1 MMPKTVIFNE
11 MLAGIAFNRKIVL
24 MATKFSDALY
34 HLVKSLEKAEKR
46 HFKIYIKRS
55 SDKEDLKVVQLF
67 DALDGMDEYDEKVL
81 FRKIPSLNKS
91 KLANLK
97 THLYKELLASLR
109 LLRSKDSIDLQLSE
123 HLDNARLLYN
133 KGLKLQSLK
142 ILEKAKEM
150 ARTNQKFNTLV
161 QLISLE
167 KKIETLHITR
177 SSTEKTRELAEESMD
192 VSRHIERVTRLSNL
206 ALLLYRWYVIY
217 GHTRNES
224 EEKDVRLF
232 FRNYL
237 PADLNQ
243 VSGFYEQL
251 YLYQSFCW
259 YAFIIQDFI
268 MNYRY
273 AAKWVDLYQT
283 HPLMV
288 AIETG
293 HYVKGVHS
301 LLNAHFALRNYR
313 EFDRTLASFEAY
325 AASPEAQKH
334 DNFRVHTSI
343 YINSARI
350 NGHLMKGTFSE
361 GVKLV
366 PEIENNLQEY
376 GLFVDSHRIMLFNYK
391 IAVLY
396 FGSRDF
402 DRAIDYLH
410 RIIHGPGELRIDL
423 QCYARLVHL
432 LSHYELGNFEIL
444 DPLSKS
450 VHRFF
455 ARMKNLTDV
464 ERAIFDFLQHS
475 FGYPPKEIR
484 SRLEKFYEQIRH
496 LEKSRFETRSF
507 AYLDII
513 SWAES
518 KVFEKTMESVV
529 NQKYVNSRR
538 K

>member
-1 MMPKTVIFNE
+1 MST
-11 MLAGIAFNRKIVL
+11 R
-24 MATKFSDALY
+24 FSDALFQ
-34 HLVKSLEKAEKR
+34 LVKSLEKAEKR

-67 DALDGMDEYDEKVL
+67 DALDNMEEYDEKIL
-81 FRKIPSLNKS
+81 FRKINSLNKS

-109 LLRSKDSIDLQLSE
+109 LLKSKDSIDLQLSE

-142 ILEKAKEM
+142 ILDKAKEL
-150 ARTNQKFNTLV
+150 AHTNQKFNTLV
-161 QLISLE
+161 QLTSLE

-177 SSTEKTRELAEESMD
+177 SSPEKTQVLAHESME

-206 ALLLYRWYVIY
+206 ALLLYRWYVIN
-217 GHTRNES
+217 GHTRNET
-224 EEKDVRLF
+224 EEKDVNLF
-232 FRNYL
+232 FKNYL
-237 PADLNQ
+237 PANLNE

-259 YAFIIQDFI
+259 YAFIRQDFLL
-268 MNYRY
+268 NYRY
-273 AAKWVDLYQT
+273 ALKWVDLYATQ
-283 HPLMV
+283 PLMIT
-288 AIETG
+288 IETG
-293 HYVKGVHS
+293 HYIKGLHS
-301 LLNAHFALRNYR
+301 LLNAHFALRNFR
-313 EFDRTLASFEAY
+313 GFDKALDSFE
-325 AASPEAQKH
+325 SFAQTPLANKH

-350 NGHLMKGTFSE
+350 NIHLMKGTFSV

-366 PEIENNLQEY
+366 PEIESNLAEY
-376 GLFVDSHRIMLFNYK
+376 ALFVDPHRIMLFNYK
-391 IAVLY
+391 IASLF

-402 DRAIDYLH
+402 DSAIDYLH
-410 RIIHGPGELRIDL
+410 RIIHGPVDMRIDL
-423 QCYARLVHL
+423 QCYARLLHL
-432 LSHYELGNFEIL
+432 LSHYELGNYDIL
-444 DPLSKS
+444 DSLSKS

-455 ARMKNLTDV
+455 AKMKNLTDV

-475 FGYPPKEIR
+475 FDHPPKEIR
-484 SRLEKFYEQIRH
+484 ARLEKFYDQIRH
-496 LEKSRFETRSF
+496 LEKSRYETRSF

-513 SWAES
+513 SWVES
-518 KVFEKTMESVV
+518 KVFNKTMESVI
-529 NQKYVNSRR
+529 NQKYMSSSR

>member
-1 MMPKTVIFNE
+1 MST
-11 MLAGIAFNRKIVL
+11 R
-24 MATKFSDALY
+24 FSDALFQ
-34 HLVKSLEKAEKR
+34 LVKSLEKAEKR

-67 DALDGMDEYDEKVL
+67 DALDNMDEYDEKIL
-81 FRKIPSLNKS
+81 FRKINSLNKS

-109 LLRSKDSIDLQLSE
+109 LLKSKDSIDLQLSE

-142 ILEKAKEM
+142 ILDKAKEL
-150 ARTNQKFNTLV
+150 AHTNQKFNTLV

-177 SSTEKTRELAEESMD
+177 SSPEKTQVLAHESME

-206 ALLLYRWYVIY
+206 ALLLYRWYVIN
-217 GHTRNES
+217 GHTRNET
-224 EEKDVRLF
+224 EEKDVNLF
-232 FRNYL
+232 FKNYL
-237 PADLNQ
+237 PVNLNE

-259 YAFIIQDFI
+259 YAFIRQDFLL
-268 MNYRY
+268 NYRY
-273 AAKWVDLYQT
+273 ALKWVDLYAAQ
-283 HPLMV
+283 PLMIT
-288 AIETG
+288 IETG
-293 HYVKGVHS
+293 HYIKGLHS
-301 LLNAHFALRNYR
+301 LLNAHFALRNFR
-313 EFDRTLASFEAY
+313 GFDKALDSFETF
-325 AASPEAQKH
+325 AQTPLANKH

-350 NGHLMKGTFSE
+350 NRHLMKGTFSL

-366 PEIENNLQEY
+366 PEIESNLAEY
-376 GLFVDSHRIMLFNYK
+376 ALFVDPHRIMLFNYK
-391 IAVLY
+391 IASLF

-402 DRAIDYLH
+402 DSAIDYLH
-410 RIIHGPGELRIDL
+410 RIIHGPVDMRIDL

-432 LSHYELGNFEIL
+432 LSHYELGNYDIL
-444 DPLSKS
+444 DSLSKS

-455 ARMKNLTDV
+455 AKMKNLTDV

-475 FGYPPKEIR
+475 FDHPPKEIR
-484 SRLEKFYEQIRH
+484 ARLEKFYDQIRH
-496 LEKSRFETRSF
+496 LEKSRYETRSF

-518 KVFEKTMESVV
+518 KVFNTSMESVI
-529 NQKYVNSRR
+529 NQKYMSSSR

>member
-1 MMPKTVIFNE
+1 MST
-11 MLAGIAFNRKIVL
+11 R
-24 MATKFSDALY
+24 FSDALFQ
-34 HLVKSLEKAEKR
+34 LVKSLEKAEKR

-67 DALDGMDEYDEKVL
+67 DALDSMDEYDEKVL
-81 FRKIPSLNKS
+81 FRKISSLNKS

-109 LLRSKDSIDLQLSE
+109 LLKSKDSIDLQLSE

-142 ILEKAKEM
+142 ILDKAKEL
-150 ARTNQKFNTLV
+150 AQTNQKFNTLV

-177 SSTEKTRELAEESMD
+177 SSPEKTQVLANQSME

-206 ALLLYRWYVIY
+206 ALLLYRWYVIN
-217 GHTRNES
+217 GHTRNET
-224 EEKDVRLF
+224 EEKDVNLF
-232 FRNYL
+232 FKNYL
-237 PADLNQ
+237 PTDLNE

-251 YLYQSFCW
+251 YLYQSYCW
-259 YAFIIQDFI
+259 YAFIRQDFLQ
-268 MNYRY
+268 NYQY
-273 AAKWVDLYQT
+273 AVKWVDLYTAQ
-283 HPLMV
+283 PLMIT
-288 AIETG
+288 IETG
-293 HYVKGVHS
+293 HYIKGIHS
-301 LLNAHFALRNYR
+301 LLNAHFALRNFR
-313 EFDRTLASFEAY
+313 GFDQVLTSFEAF
-325 AASPEAQKH
+325 AQTPLANKH

-350 NGHLMKGTFSE
+350 NGHLMKGTFTE

-366 PEIENNLQEY
+366 PEIESNLAEY
-376 GLFVDSHRIMLFNYK
+376 SLFVDPHRIMLFNYK
-391 IAVLY
+391 IAYLF

-402 DRAIDYLH
+402 DSAIDYLH
-410 RIIHGPGELRIDL
+410 RIIHGPADMRIDL
-423 QCYARLVHL
+423 QCYARLLHL
-432 LSHYELGNFEIL
+432 LSHYELGNYDIL
-444 DPLSKS
+444 DSLSKS

-455 ARMKNLTDV
+455 AKMKNLTDV

-475 FGYPPKEIR
+475 FDHPPKEIR
-484 SRLEKFYEQIRH
+484 ARLEKFYDQIRH
-496 LEKSRFETRSF
+496 LEKSRYETRSF

-513 SWAES
+513 SWVES
-518 KVFEKTMESVV
+518 KVFNKTMESVIY
-529 NQKYVNSRR
+529 QKYMSSSR

>member
-1 MMPKTVIFNE
+1 MST
-11 MLAGIAFNRKIVL
+11 R
-24 MATKFSDALY
+24 FSDALFQ
-34 HLVKSLEKAEKR
+34 LVKSLEKAEKR

-67 DALDGMDEYDEKVL
+67 DALDSMDEYDEKVL
-81 FRKIPSLNKS
+81 FRKISSLNKS

-109 LLRSKDSIDLQLSE
+109 LLKSKDSIDLQLSE

-142 ILEKAKEM
+142 ILDKAKEL
-150 ARTNQKFNTLV
+150 AQTNQKFNTLV

-177 SSTEKTRELAEESMD
+177 SSPEKTQMLAQESMD

-206 ALLLYRWYVIY
+206 ALLLYRWYVIN
-217 GHTRNES
+217 GHTRNEN
-224 EEKDVRLF
+224 EEKDVNLF
-232 FRNYL
+232 FKNYL
-237 PADLNQ
+237 PADLNE

-251 YLYQSFCW
+251 YLYQSYCW
-259 YAFIIQDFI
+259 YAFIRQDFLL
-268 MNYRY
+268 NYQY
-273 AAKWVDLYQT
+273 AVKWVDLYTAQ
-283 HPLMV
+283 PLMIT
-288 AIETG
+288 IETG
-293 HYVKGVHS
+293 HYIKGLHS
-301 LLNAHFALRNYR
+301 LLNAHFALRNFR
-313 EFDRTLASFEAY
+313 GFDQALESFEAF
-325 AASPEAQKH
+325 ALTPLANKH

-350 NGHLMKGTFSE
+350 NGHLMKGTFTE

-366 PEIENNLQEY
+366 PEIESNLAEY
-376 GLFVDSHRIMLFNYK
+376 ALFVDPHRIMLFNYK
-391 IAVLY
+391 IASLF

-402 DRAIDYLH
+402 DSAIDYLH
-410 RIIHGPGELRIDL
+410 RIIHGPVDMRIDL

-432 LSHYELGNFEIL
+432 LSHYELGNYDIL
-444 DPLSKS
+444 DSLSKS

-455 ARMKNLTDV
+455 AKMKNLTDV

-475 FGYPPKEIR
+475 FDHPPKEIR
-484 SRLEKFYEQIRH
+484 ARLEKFYDQIRH
-496 LEKSRFETRSF
+496 LEKSRYETRSF

-513 SWAES
+513 SWVES
-518 KVFEKTMESVV
+518 KVFNKTMESVI
-529 NQKYVNSRR
+529 NQKYMNSSR

>member
-1 MMPKTVIFNE
+1 ME
-11 MLAGIAFNRKIVL
+11 
-24 MATKFSDALY
+24 
-34 HLVKSLEKAEKR
+34 
-46 HFKIYIKRS
+46 
-55 SDKEDLKVVQLF
+55 
-67 DALDGMDEYDEKVL
+67 EYDEKVL
-81 FRKIPSLNKS
+81 FRKISSLNKS

-109 LLRSKDSIDLQLSE
+109 LLKSKDSIDLQLSE

-142 ILEKAKEM
+142 ILDKAKEL
-150 ARTNQKFNTLV
+150 AQTNQKFNTLV

-177 SSTEKTRELAEESMD
+177 SSTEKTEMLANESME

-206 ALLLYRWYVIY
+206 ALLLYRWYVIN

-224 EEKDVRLF
+224 EEKDVNLF
-232 FRNYL
+232 FKNYL
-237 PADLNQ
+237 PADLNE

-259 YAFIIQDFI
+259 YAFIRQDFI
-268 MNYRY
+268 LNYRY
-273 AAKWVDLYQT
+273 AVKWVDLYTAQ
-283 HPLMV
+283 PLMIT
-288 AIETG
+288 IETG
-293 HYVKGVHS
+293 HYIKGLHS
-301 LLNAHFALRNYR
+301 LQNAHFALRNYR
-313 EFDRTLASFEAY
+313 GFDQTLKSFEAFAESPI
-325 AASPEAQKH
+325 AAKH

-366 PEIENNLQEY
+366 PEIENNLIDY
-376 GLFVDSHRIMLFNYK
+376 SLYVDQHRIMLFNYK
-391 IAVLY
+391 IASLY

-402 DRAIDYLH
+402 DTAIDYLH

-423 QCYARLVHL
+423 QCYARLLHL
-432 LSHYELGNFEIL
+432 LSHYELGNYDIL
-444 DPLSKS
+444 DSLSKS

-455 ARMKNLTDV
+455 AKMKNLTDV
-464 ERAIFDFLQHS
+464 ERATFDFIQHS

-484 SRLEKFYEQIRH
+484 EQTAKILRPGSAPRKEQIRNAFLCIPRYH
-496 LEKSRFETRSF
+496 L
-507 AYLDII
+507 LG
-513 SWAES
+513 
-518 KVFEKTMESVV
+518 
-529 NQKYVNSRR
+529 RR
-538 K
+538 